1 MINNS
6 ILPIHI
12 KFYCNGDNCNKEFDM
27 LIKSK
32 TFANIRYGLARN
44 IKQMTLV
51 CCPYC
56 DHYQYLEVV
65 DFLQMD
71 INRYFAL

>member
-1 MINNS
+1 MLNNS
-6 ILPIHI
+6 RQPVYI
-12 KFYCNGDNCNKEFDM
+12 KFYCNTDHCGKEFNM

-56 DHYQYLEVV
+56 DHYQYLEVN
-65 DFLQMD
+65 DFLQTD
-71 INRYFAL
+71 INRFFAL

>member
-6 ILPIHI
+6 PIYI
-12 KFYCNGDNCNKEFDM
+12 TFYCSGDHCNKEFNM

-32 TFANIRYGLARN
+32 MFANIRYGLARN

-71 INRYFAL
+71 NNRYFAI

>member
-12 KFYCNGDNCNKEFDM
+12 KFYCSGDHCNKEFGM

-71 INRYFAL
+71 INWYVAL

>member
-6 ILPIHI
+6 PIYI
-12 KFYCNGDNCNKEFDM
+12 TFYCSGDHCNKQFNLVVKNKEFG
-27 LIKSK
+27 
-32 TFANIRYGLARN
+32 NIRYGIERQ
-44 IKQMTLV
+44 IEQKILV

-56 DHYQYLEVV
+56 DHYQYLTIV

-71 INRYFAL
+71 TDRYFAI

>member
-1 MINNS
+1 MLVNS
-6 ILPIHI
+6 RQPVYI
-12 KFYCNGDNCNKEFDM
+12 KFYCNTDHCGKEFNM
-27 LIKSK
+27 IICSK
-32 TFANIRYGLARN
+32 TFADIRYGLARN

-71 INRYFAL
+71 INKYFAV

>member
-1 MINNS
+1 MIYNS
-6 ILPIHI
+6 PIYI
-12 KFYCNGDNCNKEFDM
+12 TFYCSGDHCNKEFNM
-27 LIKSK
+27 LIKNK

-65 DFLQMD
+65 DFLQID
-71 INRYFAL
+71 KDRYFAI